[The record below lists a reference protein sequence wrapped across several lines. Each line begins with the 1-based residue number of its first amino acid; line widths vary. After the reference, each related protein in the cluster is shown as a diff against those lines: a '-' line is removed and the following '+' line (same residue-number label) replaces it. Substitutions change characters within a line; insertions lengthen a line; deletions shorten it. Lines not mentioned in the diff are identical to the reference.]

1 MSGKASEETGRLA
14 RQAAV
19 RACWT
24 QWVGMGS
31 FASPVSSKQAGAI
44 IDPEALILLSL
55 YVRDEERRLLD
66 MVAWW
71 AQAGSRLTSLKRLR
85 AVAKR
90 FPGDTGQAGLEL
102 FASIANEAGD
112 RRWARDAKAPVPDWV
127 RSGKGPDEPTLIAA
141 SALWPRMRAA
151 FGVGAKADTLVF
163 LVGLRGAW
171 ASAKVISFATGY
183 SSVAIRKAASE
194 MSLARLIRETEG
206 RPVEYVAPPQPWAE
220 LLELYPSDQGWVA
233 EPEAPAWR
241 FWSEIFAFLVGV
253 IEWSH
258 HAASEGRERPHV
270 LASRARDIVERHA
283 LSFNFNGIPT
293 PPMDAFRGL
302 DAARGLHE
310 TVRVV
315 AAWINDRV

>member
-1 MSGKASEETGRLA
+1 MSAPVSEETGRLA
-14 RQAAV
+14 RQVAV

-31 FASPVSSKQAGAI
+31 FASPVRSRPARAI

-55 YVRDEERRLLD
+55 YVRDDERRLLD
-66 MVAWW
+66 MAAWW

-85 AVAKR
+85 TVAAR
-90 FPGDTGQAGLEL
+90 FPGETGQAGLKL
-102 FASIANEAGD
+102 FASLANEAGD
-112 RRWARDAKAPVPDWV
+112 RRWAREVVAPVPDWV

-151 FGVGAKADTLVF
+151 FGVGAKADTLAF

-171 ASAKVISFATGY
+171 ASTKVISFATGY

-206 RPVEYVAPPQPWAE
+206 RPVEYLAPPQPWAE
-220 LLELYPSDQGWVA
+220 LLELYPPDQAWAA
-233 EPEAPAWR
+233 EPEAPPWR

-253 IEWSH
+253 IEWSDRV
-258 HAASEGRERPHV
+258 ASDGAVRPHV

-283 LSFNFNGIPT
+283 LAFNLNGIPT

-302 DAARGLHE
+302 EATRGLHE
-310 TVRVV
+310 TVQVL
-315 AAWINDRV
+315 AGWIDASL